1 MNETRADIPSL
12 DPTVLALAR
21 ELAHSEVRCAALVR
35 TRRWYLVG
43 FVLAG
48 ALGFGAGAY
57 VATTAGAQTQASA
70 GAALPVAPTVVGLT
84 REQLMAMLPA
94 EERVRLEVFE
104 QKVAWVSQYM
114 RSSPQFDAGAAIAL
128 FLHDMAQAMESMP
141 KMQADMEVMNAKMN
155 ALPFMANEVAGMNAR
170 IGIVA
175 ANMDSTMGRAGRV
188 LPWGW

>member
-1 MNETRADIPSL
+1 
-12 DPTVLALAR
+12 
-21 ELAHSEVRCAALVR
+21 
-35 TRRWYLVG
+35 
-43 FVLAG
+43 
-48 ALGFGAGAY
+48 
-57 VATTAGAQTQASA
+57 
-70 GAALPVAPTVVGLT
+70 
-84 REQLMAMLPA
+84 MAMLPA